1 LNSSFFRSPS
11 PLSGLFFSFPMNA
24 IFHLL
29 SSAAGKA
36 SKRYLLNFTGKR
48 EQTRKSEIAGR
59 GEMK

>member
-1 LNSSFFRSPS
+1 
-11 PLSGLFFSFPMNA
+11 MNA